1 MEIHYNVAG
10 CFRSPREDIELAKY
24 AVESGFE
31 GVWIGD
37 HFLPWLDNRPYT
49 HHILPWL
56 GALMSEV
63 PDVPVGTA
71 VTCPTVRYHPP
82 VLAQAV
88 ATLDNMYPGRFELGV
103 GTGEALNEAHF
114 YDGEWPGW
122 GTLAGM
128 LIETLDVMETL
139 WDSEEY
145 VGYDGDYYEY
155 DELKLYTPPKEDIPV
170 HWAAWGP
177 QSAKCAGKYAGNLTT
192 VSSPDH
198 IEDLL
203 VPKFKEGLDDAG
215 RSFAD
220 AEVMNQMSAHFG
232 DPDEIATELRAA
244 GEHTPD
250 DTELDNPDP
259 RDIQAAADAELEN
272 ISDEELI
279 DANNVTDD
287 PEEFVEYVAELE
299 AAGVTRVLVVSKV
312 GDPRDTI
319 DAFAEHVIPEF

>member
-10 CFRSPREDIELAKY
+10 CFRSPRDDIELAKY

-56 GALMSEV
+56 GVLMSEL

-71 VTCPTVRYHPP
+71 VSCPTVRYRPP
-82 VLAQAV
+82 VLAQAI
-88 ATLDNMYPGRFELGV
+88 ATLDNMFPGRFELGV

-114 YDGEWPGW
+114 HDGEWPDW

-128 LIETLDVMETL
+128 LIEALDAMETL
-139 WDSEEY
+139 WDSDEY

-155 DELKLYTPPKEDIPV
+155 DDIKLYTRPRNDILI

-192 VSSPDH
+192 VSDPDH
-198 IEDLL
+198 IENLL
-203 VPKFKEGLDDAG
+203 VPEFKAGLADTG

-232 DPDEIATELRAA
+232 EPDALVDEIRAA
-244 GEHTPD
+244 GEHIPD

-259 RDIQAAADAELEN
+259 RAIQQVADAELAEMT
-272 ISDEELI
+272 DDELI
-279 DANNVTDD
+279 DANNITDD
-287 PEEFVEYVAELE
+287 PETFVEYLSELE

-319 DAFAEHVIPEF
+319 DAFADRVIPEF

>member
-10 CFRSPREDIELAKY
+10 CFRSPRDDIELAKY

-71 VTCPTVRYHPP
+71 VSCPTIRYRPP
-82 VLAQAV
+82 VLAQAI
-88 ATLDNMYPGRFELGV
+88 ATLDNMFPGRFEFGV

-114 YDGEWPGW
+114 YDGEWPDW

-139 WDSEEY
+139 WDSDEY
-145 VGYDGDYYEY
+145 VSYDGDYYAY
-155 DELKLYTPPKEDIPV
+155 GDIKLYTPPKDDIPI

-177 QSAKCAGKYAGNLTT
+177 QSAKCAGEYAGNLTT
-192 VSSPDH
+192 VSDPDH
-198 IEDLL
+198 IENLL

-220 AEVMNQMSAHFG
+220 TEVMNQMSAHFG
-232 DPDEIATELRAA
+232 DPDDLVSKIRTA

-259 RDIQAAADAELEN
+259 RAIQQAADAELAEMT
-272 ISDEELI
+272 DDELI
-279 DANNVTDD
+279 DVNNITDD
-287 PEEFVEYVAELE
+287 PETFVEYISELE
-299 AAGVTRVLVVSKV
+299 AAGVTRVLIVSKV
-312 GDPRDTI
+312 GDPKDTI
-319 DAFAEHVIPEF
+319 DAFADHVIPEF